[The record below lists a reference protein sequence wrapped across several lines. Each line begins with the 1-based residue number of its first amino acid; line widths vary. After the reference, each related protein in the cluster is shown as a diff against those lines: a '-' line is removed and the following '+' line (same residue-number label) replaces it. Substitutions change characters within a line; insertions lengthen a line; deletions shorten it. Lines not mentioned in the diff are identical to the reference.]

1 MSKIAADIA
10 SGVWEYLKKEKKTS
24 LLPQIIAELKNKSG
38 DKSTGI
44 VVETAKV
51 INSKEKKEIS
61 EMIFEK
67 WQEKKVEFKVNES
80 LLGGMKI
87 TQGDRV
93 LDLSVRAKL
102 TSIYEQI

>member
-1 MSKIAADIA
+1 MSKVAADIA

-24 LLPQIIAELKNKSG
+24 LLPEIINELKNKSAV
-38 DKSTGI
+38 KSNGVI
-44 VVETAKV
+44 VETAKT
-51 INSKEKKEIS
+51 IDSKEKKEITKL
-61 EMIFEK
+61 IFEK
-67 WQEKKVEFKVNES
+67 WQEKKIEFKVNES

-102 TSIYEQI
+102 ENIYEQI